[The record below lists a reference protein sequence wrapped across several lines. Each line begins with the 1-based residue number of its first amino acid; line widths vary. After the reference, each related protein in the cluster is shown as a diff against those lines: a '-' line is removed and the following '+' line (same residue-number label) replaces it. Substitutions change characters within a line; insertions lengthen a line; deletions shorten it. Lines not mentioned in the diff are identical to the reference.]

1 MNSLKTSKLKFRD
14 DIFRLPHWNKLTFLL
29 LYFVVLAFTAIYGVY
44 IITYILL
51 IFLFL
56 IISSSMGGYRFI
68 DKYLAQ
74 PKWQKIMLLFTIAL
88 FLRWI
93 MLFQTQVIT
102 WDLHTYVRRSNF
114 MLEGQ
119 LPYRDFYGGNKPPL
133 YEFMLYGM
141 GRLFGA
147 GTLQFRALF
156 SVFDALIPVVL
167 YYLCVEK
174 YNERFAIVSG
184 LIYALFPIGIIC
196 VGLSGHYDCVVA
208 IFSLIGLLYLFRNK
222 LCISGLSL
230 GVAFALKIYPVVLLP
245 FFLSTI
251 KTWKARI
258 LYVIC
263 FAIPTIIADGA
274 LFILSPKAFFEYLH
288 EESMWEGSS
297 AFSSIIEMAIKTD
310 VFFSVKISWLVLGF
324 FGLLILLL
332 LWDWLSPKRNANLIK
347 WTKIIIFIFIIYYAF
362 YLVYGVLYYNQ
373 PIALAVLANTI
384 YLPIALFLYFKYII
398 KFIPNTLS
406 EPKAEGLFIVSTYAI
421 MLFLMGLPNIA
432 PWYFIWFFP
441 FLLAIKTDKIRYI
454 LLWIFPWHG
463 IGKRMSLLPGTA
475 KIN

>member
-1 MNSLKTSKLKFRD
+1 MNSSETSDSKSKYDVFGLSHSIK
-14 DIFRLPHWNKLTFLL
+14 IILLL
-29 LYFVVLAFTAIYGVY
+29 LYFVILAFTAIWGVY
-44 IITYILL
+44 IITYILFIF
-51 IFLFL
+51 IFLV
-56 IISSSMGGYRFI
+56 ISSNMGGYRYI

-74 PKWQKIMLLFTIAL
+74 PKWQKIVLLFAIAL
-88 FLRWI
+88 FLRWV

-102 WDLHTYVRRSNF
+102 KDLITYVWRSEN

-119 LPYRDFYGGNKPPL
+119 IPYRDFYGGNKPPL

-141 GRLFGA
+141 GILFGA
-147 GTLQFRALF
+147 GTLQFRAFF
-156 SVFDALIPVVL
+156 SVCDALIPVVL
-167 YYLCVEK
+167 YYLCMEK
-174 YNERFAIVSG
+174 YNERFAVVSG
-184 LIYALFPIGIIC
+184 LIYALFPISIIC
-196 VGLSGHYDCVVA
+196 VGLSGHYDCIVA

-222 LCISGLSL
+222 LCISSLSL

-263 FAIPTIIADGA
+263 FAIPTLIADGT
-274 LFILSPKAFFEYLH
+274 LFLISRDAFFEYLH
-288 EESMWEGSS
+288 EESMWEGAS
-297 AFSSIIEMAIKTD
+297 AFSSIIEMAVKTD

-324 FGLLILLL
+324 FGLLILLMF
-332 LWDWLSPKRNANLIK
+332 WDWLSPKRNANLIK
-347 WTKIIIFIFIIYYAF
+347 WTKIMIFIYIFYYAF
-362 YLVYGVLYYNQ
+362 YLLFAVMYYNQ
-373 PIALAVLANTI
+373 PILLAALANAI
-384 YLPIALFLYFKYII
+384 YLPLVIFLYFKYSNTIV
-398 KFIPNTLS
+398 PNSLS
-406 EPKAEGLFIVSTYAI
+406 ESKDEGLFIVSTYAI

-463 IGKRMSLLPGTA
+463 IGKNMRLLPGTA